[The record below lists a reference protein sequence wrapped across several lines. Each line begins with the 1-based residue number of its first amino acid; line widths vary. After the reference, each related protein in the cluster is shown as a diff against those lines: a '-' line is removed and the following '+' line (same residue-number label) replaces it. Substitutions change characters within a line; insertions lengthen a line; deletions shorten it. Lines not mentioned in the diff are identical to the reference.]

1 MTSTARY
8 RGVFPVVPT
17 TFTPSG
23 ELDLPSQRR
32 CVDFMIDAGS
42 NGLCIL
48 ANFSE
53 QFALTD
59 DERSAVQKTVLEHVA
74 GRTCDASARRG

>member
-1 MTSTARY
+1 MTAEPY

-17 TFTPSG
+17 TFTEDG
-23 ELDLPSQRR
+23 ELDLASQRR

-42 NGLCIL
+42 DGLCIL

-53 QFALTD
+53 QFAIAD
-59 DERSAVQKTVLEHVA
+59 DERERSSPGQFWSMSRA
-74 GRTCDASARRG
+74 GSR